1 MDKQFIPELIKAVLP
16 ACGAMV
22 LIYIVTVNIQKIA
35 AFFDKMLKKDEK
47 QVYNDGL
54 YDIYSTE
61 KPGSTDSSHDQD
73 TENDKSKTGEEH
85 NG

>member
-16 ACGAMV
+16 ASGAMV

-35 AFFDKMLKKDEK
+35 AFFDKILKKDEK
-47 QVYNDGL
+47 QTYNDGL

-61 KPGSTDSSHDQD
+61 RPGNTDSADKQE
-73 TENDKSKTGEEH
+73 TENDKS
-85 NG
+85 